1 MIIYLLAISAVL
13 LPVAL
18 LIYGIFFNG
27 FSIIA
32 VMVMDFIG
40 DENLEKIK
48 FGWRVFEII
57 SVIRCII
64 MLIIAIFFSKY

>member
-27 FSIIA
+27 FAIIA

-40 DENLEKIK
+40 DDNLEKIK

-64 MLIIAIFFSKY
+64 MLIIAIFFAK

>member
-27 FSIIA
+27 FAIIA

-40 DENLEKIK
+40 DDNLEKIK
-48 FGWRVFEII
+48 FGRRVFEII

-64 MLIIAIFFSKY
+64 MLIIAIFFSK

>member
-1 MIIYLLAISAVL
+1 MILPLLAISAVL

-27 FSIIA
+27 FAIIA

-40 DENLEKIK
+40 DDNLEKIK
-48 FGWRVFEII
+48 FGWRVVEII

>member
-1 MIIYLLAISAVL
+1 MILPLLAISAVL

-27 FSIIA
+27 FAIIA
-32 VMVMDFIG
+32 VMIMDFIG
-40 DENLEKIK
+40 DDNLEEIK

-64 MLIIAIFFSKY
+64 MLIIALFFSK